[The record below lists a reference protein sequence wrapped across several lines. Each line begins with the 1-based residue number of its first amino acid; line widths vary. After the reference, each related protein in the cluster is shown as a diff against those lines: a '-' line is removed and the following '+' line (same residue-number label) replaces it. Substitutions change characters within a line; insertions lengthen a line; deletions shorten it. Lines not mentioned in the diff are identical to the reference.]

1 MTPEQ
6 VEHAAHLVRT
16 QLRERNSVRLNAVNP
31 KQQNTSPTKNLNSKN
46 GPI

>member
-6 VEHAAHLVRT
+6 VELAAHLVRT
-16 QLRERNSVRLNAVNP
+16 QLRERNSVRLHAVNP
-31 KQQNTSPTKNLNSKN
+31 KQQNIPPSKKLNSKN

>member
-6 VEHAAHLVRT
+6 IELAAHLVRT
-16 QLRERNSVRLNAVNP
+16 QLRERNSGLFTAVNP
-31 KQQNTSPTKNLNSKN
+31 KQQNTSPPKNLNSKN

>member
-31 KQQNTSPTKNLNSKN
+31 KQQNTSPTKNLNPKN